1 MIVNF
6 MFANYS
12 DFKNHK
18 NYVYVGVLQNYL
30 KIYIFKYYCNNNYC
44 PVVE

>member
-12 DFKNHK
+12 DFN
-18 NYVYVGVLQNYL
+18 NPQNSVYVGVLQNYL
-30 KIYIFKYYCNNNYC
+30 
-44 PVVE
+44 